1 MPFYPF
7 DAYLPKYI
15 CNFKW
20 FGLIHEAD
28 QNTVNA
34 RSVAT
39 ANKQTQIETFKNE
52 QMGSQ
57 WSEKLFAGNTSLSS
71 FS

>member
-1 MPFYPF
+1 MKLTKIQSMP
-7 DAYLPKYI
+7 
-15 CNFKW
+15 
-20 FGLIHEAD
+20 
-28 QNTVNA
+28 

-57 WSEKLFAGNTSLSS
+57 WSEKLFEGNTSLSS